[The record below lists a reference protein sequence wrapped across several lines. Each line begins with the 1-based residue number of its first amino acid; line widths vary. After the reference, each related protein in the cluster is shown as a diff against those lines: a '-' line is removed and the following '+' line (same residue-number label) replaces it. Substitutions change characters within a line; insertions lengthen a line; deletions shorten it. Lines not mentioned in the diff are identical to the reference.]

1 MRTFEIYSIDKK
13 LTNIDGSHRL
23 VRRTEKPLSLLEA
36 TQIASEYSKRGHV
49 VEFRA
54 VKEGE
59 QTVP

>member
-23 VRRTEKPLSLLEA
+23 VRRTKAPLSLMEA
-36 TQIASEYSKRGHV
+36 TKVASEYSKKGHV

-54 VKEGE
+54 VKNTE
-59 QTVP
+59 